1 MFIFAAVAFRTVS
14 VQVQAVVGQTNT
26 VPCGNF
32 TLARFDGIITKFD
45 HFAAVEANQVIVMML
60 LRQFKNG
67 FTAFK
72 IMTGDDTGVVELV
85 QYAVDGGGPISSPI
99 SIRRLY
105 KSSALT

>member
-1 MFIFAAVAFRTVS
+1 MV
-14 VQVQAVVGQTNT
+14 
-26 VPCGNF
+26 
-32 TLARFDGIITKFD
+32 
-45 HFAAVEANQVIVMML
+45 VMML

-72 IMTGDDTGVVELV
+72 IMAGHDTGIVKLV
-85 QYAVDGGGPISSPI
+85 QHTVYGCQTDFFTM